1 MKVKLVSHTIACDD
15 FDFIATPTELVAFCA
30 RVSNPSNQ
38 TNIDTTDKL
47 VAYLIKHKHWSPFE
61 MVNVTLEIETTRDI
75 ARQKAVDSVRQG
87 DTDDIP
93 WEECADIK
101 EIMEPR
107 DNDGFS
113 TTEIF
118 EDDGTYVWTNGKDKD
133 E

>member
-1 MKVKLVSHTIACDD
+1 
-15 FDFIATPTELVAFCA
+15 
-30 RVSNPSNQ
+30 
-38 TNIDTTDKL
+38 
-47 VAYLIKHKHWSPFE
+47 
-61 MVNVTLEIETTRDI
+61 
-75 ARQKAVDSVRQG
+75 VDSVRQG

-101 EIMEPR
+101 EIMEPK

>member
-1 MKVKLVSHTIACDD
+1 MEKFEFYVDQKVTTWMRTKFTIEA
-15 FDFIATPTELVAFCA
+15 E
-30 RVSNPSNQ
+30 S
-38 TNIDTTDKL
+38 
-47 VAYLIKHKHWSPFE
+47 
-61 MVNVTLEIETTRDI
+61 RDI

-87 DTDDIP
+87 DTDEIP